1 MIITGTIKDWRCSVL
16 GMGLYF
22 FNISGSLWWVMLT
35 FGWFAATQLKWTPDG
50 TQAKSS
56 YLHAIVWTISAVL
69 TVMNIVLKVS
79 KVHFFSMSWISES
92 CFLSGFTVFPK
103 SGFLFQD

>member
-1 MIITGTIKDWRCSVL
+1 
-16 GMGLYF
+16 MGLYF
-22 FNISGSLWWVMLT
+22 FIVSGSLWWVMLT

-79 KVHFFSMSWISES
+79 KNFSDSD
-92 CFLSGFTVFPK
+92 CFTSIHNKYIIRLDHG
-103 SGFLFQD
+103 L